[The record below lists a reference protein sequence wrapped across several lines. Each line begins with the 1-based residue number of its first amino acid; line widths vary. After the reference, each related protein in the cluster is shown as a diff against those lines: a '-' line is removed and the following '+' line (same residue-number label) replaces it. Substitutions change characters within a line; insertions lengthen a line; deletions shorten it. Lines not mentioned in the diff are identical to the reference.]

1 MAAGCCIER
10 AEVFRQ
16 VFLRRTA
23 VAGTGAGGGKG
34 GSAESSPGDMARRFL
49 VLFSRGGESGLSRLL
64 EVALESSDCRHA
76 ISASTLEICARSSYG
91 QQGDVQ
97 PGGADKGGCAGPGGG
112 AVTRQIDGIAGAA
125 GAAEVGTDGGVVL
138 AGSTMCVEPAD
149 LGRATDLRADVLDAA
164 VSDAADREG
173 GAHAGQVWLAVSAAS
188 GRGGCRV
195 GE

>member
-1 MAAGCCIER
+1 M
-10 AEVFRQ
+10 
-16 VFLRRTA
+16 
-23 VAGTGAGGGKG
+23 
-34 GSAESSPGDMARRFL
+34 
-49 VLFSRGGESGLSRLL
+49 
-64 EVALESSDCRHA
+64 ESSDCRHA

-164 VSDAADREG
+164 VHVAVVEG
-173 GAHAGQVWLAVSAAS
+173 GWGDPRA
-188 GRGGCRV
+188 R
-195 GE
+195 